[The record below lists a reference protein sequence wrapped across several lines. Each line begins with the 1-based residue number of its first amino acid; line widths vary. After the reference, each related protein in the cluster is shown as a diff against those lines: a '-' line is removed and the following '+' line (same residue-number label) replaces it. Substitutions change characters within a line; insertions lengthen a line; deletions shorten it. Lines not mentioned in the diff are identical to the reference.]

1 MAPANHRFVF
11 TWLSVILVLIIL
23 MITLGGI
30 TRLTQSGLSMT
41 NWQFTGSLP
50 PLSNE
55 DWVTEFEKYK
65 TSPEF
70 KLVNKDYDVGDFK
83 QIFWWE
89 YSHRALGRIIGLTFL
104 LPLLYFF
111 FTGKI
116 EKRFAFKCSLAF
128 GLIIS
133 QGLLG
138 WIMVKSGLNKAP
150 HVNHFLLAAHLLL
163 AISTLL
169 YVVHL
174 RQSLKPTFGM
184 DQVARKIILVARIT
198 LAVIILQM
206 ILGALVAGLKAGY
219 VYSTFPKMGE
229 HWIPDEV
236 YTASNWLMNGAVV
249 QFLHR
254 LAATAVLLSVIYLLV
269 VSRKVSLPAVGHRSI
284 NVLVILTVV
293 QITLGVICILY
304 QVPVIAGVLH
314 QFTAVLMMITIA
326 SLVFS
331 APEKKFA

>member
-1 MAPANHRFVF
+1 
-11 TWLSVILVLIIL
+11 

-50 PLSNE
+50 PLTSE
-55 DWVTEFEKYK
+55 EWLTEFEKYK

-70 KLVNKDYDVGDFK
+70 KLVNKHYDVSDFK

-104 LPLLYFF
+104 LPLLFFF
-111 FTGKI
+111 FTSRI
-116 EKRFAFKCSLAF
+116 QKRFALRCFIAF
-128 GLIIS
+128 ALIIS

-163 AISTLL
+163 AITTLI
-169 YVVHL
+169 YIVYL
-174 RQSLKPTFGM
+174 RQSLKSSSGM
-184 DQVARKIILVARIT
+184 DQISRKFNAAVRIT
-198 LAVIILQM
+198 LAIIILQM

-236 YTASNWLMNGAVV
+236 YSAGNWLMSGAVV

-254 LAATAVLLSVIYLLV
+254 LAATVVLLAVIYLFIL
-269 VSRKVSLPAVGHRSI
+269 SRKTRLSSIGQRSI
-284 NVLVILTVV
+284 HELTLLTVA
-293 QITLGVICILY
+293 QLTLGVICILY
-304 QVPVIAGVLH
+304 QVPVVAGVLH
-314 QFTAVLMMITIA
+314 QFTAVLMLITIA
-326 SLVFS
+326 SLVFPS
-331 APEKKFA
+331 PANKFALHER